1 MKKNIFFI
9 NGFFLKLIA
18 FLLMTM
24 DHIGIFL
31 LMNPDTIQV
40 GEIFRLFGRFAFPLF
55 VLMLVEGVRHTK
67 SFAKY
72 ALRLGIVATV
82 ILIAQVITYFYIDNS
97 VGDAYSPL
105 LDLLCYGTILYL
117 LSKKNKW
124 SFLAIIPF
132 ILVIGSYVVGLLEL
146 NLNINIQ
153 WFPVFFRSG
162 YSIFGLIM
170 ALMMYY
176 AYPLLKKLFVA
187 YHMDIEGYEESP
199 IFRFYLNILYGF
211 AVLVAVSTIYL
222 IAKVPNCDLFM
233 VNEVGYSATWALC
246 SIVIIFFY
254 NGKRGY
260 NAKWFQYASYLY
272 FPLHLVIIYFVF
284 YLIYMGV

>member
-82 ILIAQVITYFYIDNS
+82 IIALVSAILLVVGSLLMANNAFVEKVEYNGFNIGLMLLILGVSA
-97 VGDAYSPL
+97 L
-105 LDLLCYGTILYL
+105 LTLTISLQIL
-117 LSKKNKW
+117 FAAKKNQ
-124 SFLAIIPF
+124 P
-132 ILVIGSYVVGLLEL
+132 VI
-146 NLNINIQ
+146 
-153 WFPVFFRSG
+153 
-162 YSIFGLIM
+162 
-170 ALMMYY
+170 A
-176 AYPLLKKLFVA
+176 
-187 YHMDIEGYEESP
+187 
-199 IFRFYLNILYGF
+199 
-211 AVLVAVSTIYL
+211 
-222 IAKVPNCDLFM
+222 
-233 VNEVGYSATWALC
+233 NE
-246 SIVIIFFY
+246 
-254 NGKRGY
+254 
-260 NAKWFQYASYLY
+260 
-272 FPLHLVIIYFVF
+272 
-284 YLIYMGV
+284 